1 MLYTSLI
8 GDQRN
13 VIIDRRNL
21 ISDQRNVAELIGDY
35 FPTMANE
42 IDGQHVIQLDREDF
56 NKHVSLEAISH
67 SYHSLHFQFNKID
80 SRVVENELKKL
91 NTHKATGWNA
101 ISNKILK
108 PMAVSLAP
116 SLTKLFNTCIQSGQW
131 PSNWKRGVWT
141 PVFKQILEVNIDR
154 SPSNLMGS

>member
-35 FPTMANE
+35 FPIMANE
-42 IDGQHVIQLDREDF
+42 IGGQHVIQVGEEDF

-80 SRVVENELKKL
+80 SRAVENELKKL
-91 NTHKATGWNA
+91 NIYKATGWNA
-101 ISNKILK
+101 ISTKILK

-116 SLTKLFNTCIQSGQW
+116 SLTKLL
-131 PSNWKRGVWT
+131 T
-141 PVFKQILEVNIDR
+141 PVFKV
-154 SPSNLMGS
+154 GSGRVTGRGESGPQFSKKFLK

>member
-35 FPTMANE
+35 FPIMANE
-42 IDGQHVIQLDREDF
+42 IGGQHVIQVGEEDF

-67 SYHSLHFQFNKID
+67 SYHTAFTFN
-80 SRVVENELKKL
+80 STR
-91 NTHKATGWNA
+91 
-101 ISNKILK
+101 
-108 PMAVSLAP
+108 
-116 SLTKLFNTCIQSGQW
+116 
-131 PSNWKRGVWT
+131 
-141 PVFKQILEVNIDR
+141 
-154 SPSNLMGS
+154 